1 MVHIYQVL
9 TFTRAS
15 IIVVAPNS
23 TEKDNI
29 LKECKIEGITIKEL
43 ACVDNIIIS
52 KEYV

>member
-9 TFTRAS
+9 TYTRTT
-15 IIVVAPNS
+15 IVIVAPNS

-29 LKECKIEGITIKEL
+29 LKEYKIEGITLKEVIK
-43 ACVDNIIIS
+43 ADTIIVS

>member
-29 LKECKIEGITIKEL
+29 LKKCNIEGITVKEVIK
-43 ACVDNIIIS
+43 ADTIIVS
-52 KEYV
+52 KEYI